1 MRSNITDFE
10 SADFAQLDEFAD
22 RTVFQTREWIR
33 FVAETQ
39 NATPLLAELSEGG
52 RIVGYFTGLIF
63 SRFGIRVLGSS
74 FPGWT
79 TPYMG
84 FNLRPGISRTAALAA
99 VEKLAWNTLRCLHM
113 EVSDPYFTDEDGKE
127 LGFSRDYYVSYRTD
141 LSKSE

>member
-1 MRSNITDFE
+1 MKCNIIDFE
-10 SADFAQLDEFAD
+10 SANFKRLDEFSD

-99 VEKLAWNTLRCLHM
+99 V
-113 EVSDPYFTDEDGKE
+113 
-127 LGFSRDYYVSYRTD
+127 
-141 LSKSE
+141 